1 LSVVILSL
9 LKDLFSIIPFAS
21 SAAAF
26 YFSLDRKVAKPSPS
40 ASSLMPLK
48 NNNKLL
54 IPQGLHLMLAILVET
69 SIAATQVFRRR
80 VGTEHVAL
88 FLLIER

>member
-1 LSVVILSL
+1 MN
-9 LKDLFSIIPFAS
+9 FSFGS

-26 YFSLDRKVAKPSPS
+26 FFVLDNKEAKPSPP

-54 IPQGLHLMLAILVET
+54 IPQGLELMSDKFVKAL
-69 SIAATQVFRRR
+69 IAASQAAMKNRRIR
-80 VGTEHVAL
+80 DAL
-88 FLLIER
+88 VCF